1 MKQLTTLLC
10 SLILLFTIFNN
21 TALADDSKLVGHWK
35 GGKISLNLKANHT
48 YTYKVKV
55 LTFHGKWSASKS
67 AITLHYSLLG
77 IKKKKVSSY
86 HFKGNDLVLKQKGKG
101 SITLKKQ

>member
-1 MKQLTTLLC
+1 MKKITTFLFISLLAM
-10 SLILLFTIFNN
+10 SLNSVAF
-21 TALADDSKLVGHWK
+21 AGKDKLVGHWK

-55 LTFHGKWSASKS
+55 LTFNGKWSATKNT
-67 AITLHYSLLG
+67 ITLHYTLLG
-77 IKKKKVSSY
+77 MKKKKVSSY
-86 HFKGNDLVLKQKGKG
+86 HFKGDDLVLKQKGKG